1 MLKTD
6 KQLNQILLNNLSPC
20 PVAWVSGSES
30 TDIEGLSVEELE
42 RLVTIATSC
51 TYWVVNTPRKEF
63 VEWVMQTLQ
72 SKLIA
77 EKDEQALTVHQ
88 IDLVGM
94 PTGITDIWG
103 NDVVLGDD
111 VY

>member
-1 MLKTD
+1 MKSD

-20 PVAWVSGSES
+20 PVAWVAPDS
-30 TDIEGLSVEELE
+30 TDIEGLSAQELE
-42 RLVTIATSC
+42 RLVIIATSRM
-51 TYWVVNTPRKEF
+51 YWLFDTPRKEF
-63 VEWVMQTLQ
+63 VEWIIQTLTLQ
-72 SKLIA
+72 SKQFQS
-77 EKDEQALTVHQ
+77 EETVLTVEQ
-88 IDLVGM
+88 FEYVGM